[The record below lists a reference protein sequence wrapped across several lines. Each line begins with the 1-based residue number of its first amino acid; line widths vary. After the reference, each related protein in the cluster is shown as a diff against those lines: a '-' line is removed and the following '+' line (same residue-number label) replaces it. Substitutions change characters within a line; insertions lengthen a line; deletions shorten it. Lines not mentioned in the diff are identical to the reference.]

1 MPGPT
6 SFLKTVFVQL
16 KPEEKQKNM
25 KKWEGTKITYELPN
39 WVCLEAFIKSQ
50 IQTCAFGKG
59 KIPDPNDQFQGNAQL
74 ANSMVRC

>member
-1 MPGPT
+1 
-6 SFLKTVFVQL
+6 
-16 KPEEKQKNM
+16 M

-59 KIPDPNDQFQGNAQL
+59 KIPDPKRPISGECTTGEFHGPLLVSGGVQFLDVAESLQ
-74 ANSMVRC
+74 MVGKKG